1 MRCSLGPLEQSKPW
15 DTKGIEGVF
24 RFMRKLWKLYHDKD
38 NNLNVSDEKPTK
50 EEYKALFKAVKKV
63 KEDIERFSFN
73 TSVSTF
79 MICVNELTDL
89 KCNKRGILEPLAVIL
104 SPFAPH
110 ISEELWALL
119 GHKDT
124 ISFAS
129 FPEVDESVL
138 VESSFNYPISIN
150 GKMRLTLEFPLDM
163 SKEDIEK
170 EVLAN
175 SDIIRYMEGKA
186 VKKIIFVPKKIIN
199 IVC

>member
-1 MRCSLGPLEQSKPW
+1 V
-15 DTKGIEGVF
+15 T
-24 RFMRKLWKLYHDKD
+24 
-38 NNLNVSDEKPTK
+38 DEKPTK

-63 KEDIERFSFN
+63 REDIERFSFN

-89 KCNKRGILEPLAVIL
+89 KCNKRGILEPLAIIL

-110 ISEELWALL
+110 IAEELWSLL